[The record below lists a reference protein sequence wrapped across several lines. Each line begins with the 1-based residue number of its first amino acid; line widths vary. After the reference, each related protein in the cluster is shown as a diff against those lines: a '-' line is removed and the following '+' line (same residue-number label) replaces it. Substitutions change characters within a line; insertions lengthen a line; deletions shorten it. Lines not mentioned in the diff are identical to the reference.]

1 MAMAFLKNLGN
12 KIGEVAV
19 DAAEKAKELAEIT
32 RLKNEISGEQK
43 KIQQAF
49 IDLGK
54 LYYEDIKDASEGPGT
69 GLCDII
75 KTAEATIAELE
86 SKITSIKTN

>member
-1 MAMAFLKNLGN
+1 MAFLKNLGN

-54 LYYEDIKDASEGPGT
+54 LY
-69 GLCDII
+69 
-75 KTAEATIAELE
+75 
-86 SKITSIKTN
+86 